1 MRDAAATLVVA
12 LDSEIIT
19 PEIAAKAITFLFVAL
34 FAALAFIAIAV
45 AWRLRQ
51 HASLSLGLALL
62 VVIVYANASD
72 LVTRAT
78 GLPSMLQP
86 LIGVLAIAVWW
97 LRRHLHPLSAIATPL
112 TLVLFL
118 YVWLLFAST
127 LWAKDTLLADQRVT
141 EAAKGFAIYLLVAMI
156 AASWSSLKQGMG
168 AIVFTACCLALL
180 SLFQI
185 ATGRY
190 DQEFFGFASVQ
201 TGTIYSDVSG
211 ARIAGPINDPNF
223 YGQIL
228 LVALPLAV
236 VGAIV
241 TRSAFRRLLFAAA
254 ALLIGAITLL
264 TYSRGAMLA
273 LAVMTVI
280 MLVSLRVRVMH
291 IAAAGVAA
299 LLVLF
304 VLPPNV
310 TARFVTVE
318 QLLPGGSSTS
328 VDRDA
333 SLEKRAL
340 VLATSWQM
348 FLDQPVLG
356 VGAANFST
364 SYDRYSAIAGSS
376 APQYDEPGIE
386 QFPHT
391 LYMQIAAE
399 TGIAGLALFIA
410 AMTCAFVSLYQS
422 RRELEA
428 HGRTEL
434 ALIAAAIAVAL
445 SGYLLT
451 SVFLHGAYQRYLWI
465 VLGFAAAVQ
474 RLRSQPEREV
484 LA

>member
-12 LDSEIIT
+12 PA
-19 PEIAAKAITFLFVAL
+19 PEVVVKAQTLLFIVL
-34 FAALAFIAIAV
+34 FAALAAIAV
-45 AWRLRQ
+45 GVAWRYR
-51 HASLSLGLALL
+51 HRVPMSFGLVAL

-86 LIGVLAIAVWW
+86 LIGLLAIVIW
-97 LRRHLHPLSAIATPL
+97 LQRRRLQPLSAIATPL
-112 TLVLFL
+112 TLLLFL
-118 YVWLLFAST
+118 YCYVLFTST
-127 LWAKDTLLADQRVT
+127 IWAKDMFLADQRVA
-141 EAAKGFAIYLLVAMI
+141 EAGKGFAIYLLVAMI
-156 AASWSSLKQGMG
+156 ASSWSSLRQGMG
-168 AIVFTACCLALL
+168 AIVFVAGGLALL

-190 DQEFFGFASVQ
+190 DQDFFGFASVQ

-211 ARIAGPINDPNF
+211 ARISGPLGDPNF

-228 LVALPLAV
+228 LIALPLAV
-236 VGAIV
+236 AGAVV
-241 TRSAFRRLLFAAA
+241 TRNWIRRVSFALA
-254 ALLIGAITLL
+254 ALLITAITLL

-280 MLVSLRVRVMH
+280 LLVSLRVRVMH

-299 LLVLF
+299 LMVLV
-304 VLPPNV
+304 VLPPDV

-318 QLLPGGSSTS
+318 ELLPGGKQES
-328 VDRDA
+328 VIRDA

-340 VLATSWQM
+340 VLNTAWQM
-348 FLDQPVLG
+348 FLDHPYLG

-364 SYDRYSAIAGSS
+364 RYDRYSAMAGSA
-376 APQYDEPGIE
+376 APQYDEPGVE

-399 TGIAGLALFIA
+399 TGIVGFALFIA
-410 AMTCAFVSLYQS
+410 AMTVAFVSLYQS
-422 RRELEA
+422 RSVLEA
-428 HGRTEL
+428 EGRTEL
-434 ALIAAAIAVAL
+434 AVIAAAIAVAL

-465 VLGFAAAVQ
+465 VLGFTAAVE
-474 RLRSQPEREV
+474 RLRGRRDEEV
-484 LA
+484 IA

>member
-1 MRDAAATLVVA
+1 
-12 LDSEIIT
+12 
-19 PEIAAKAITFLFVAL
+19 
-34 FAALAFIAIAV
+34 
-45 AWRLRQ
+45 
-51 HASLSLGLALL
+51 
-62 VVIVYANASD
+62 VY
-72 LVTRAT
+72 V
-78 GLPSMLQP
+78 
-86 LIGVLAIAVWW
+86 
-97 LRRHLHPLSAIATPL
+97 
-112 TLVLFL
+112 
-118 YVWLLFAST
+118 LFAST

-141 EAAKGFAIYLLVAMI
+141 EAGKGFAIYLLVAMI
-156 AASWSSLKQGMG
+156 AASWTSLRQGIA
-168 AIVFTACCLALL
+168 AIVFTASCLALL
-180 SLFQI
+180 SLVQI

-228 LVALPLAV
+228 LIALPLAV

-241 TRSAFRRLLFAAA
+241 TRGAIRRLLFAAA

-280 MLVSLRVRVMH
+280 LLVSLRVRVAH

-299 LLVLF
+299 LLMVLI
-304 VLPPNV
+304 VMPPDV
-310 TARFVTVE
+310 RARLVTVE
-318 QLLPGGSSTS
+318 LLLPGGTQTS
-328 VDRDA
+328 VVRDA

-340 VLATSWQM
+340 VLATAWQM
-348 FLDQPVLG
+348 FLDHPYLG
-356 VGAANFST
+356 VGAANFSAR
-364 SYDRYSAIAGSS
+364 YDRYSAIAGSS

-399 TGIAGLALFIA
+399 TGVVGLSLFVA
-410 AMTCAFVSLYQS
+410 AMTTAFVSLYQS
-422 RRELEA
+422 RRDFEEQ
-428 HGRTEL
+428 GRREL
-434 ALIAAAIAVAL
+434 AIIVAGIAVAL

-465 VLGFAAAVQ
+465 VLGFAAAVE
-474 RLRSQPEREV
+474 RLRSRPELE
-484 LA
+484 AIT

>member
-12 LDSEIIT
+12 LA
-19 PEIAAKAITFLFVAL
+19 PEVVVKAQTLLFVVL
-34 FAALAFIAIAV
+34 FAALAVIAAAV
-45 AWRLRQ
+45 AWRYRDRVPM
-51 HASLSLGLALL
+51 SFGLVAL

-78 GLPSMLQP
+78 GLPSLLQP
-86 LIGVLAIAVWW
+86 LIGLLAIVIW
-97 LRRHLHPLSAIATPL
+97 LQRRRLQPLSAIATPL
-112 TLVLFL
+112 TLLLFL
-118 YVWLLFAST
+118 YCYMLFTST
-127 LWAKDTLLADQRVT
+127 IWAKDMFLADQRVA
-141 EAAKGFAIYLLVAMI
+141 EAGKGFAIYLLVAMI
-156 AASWSSLKQGMG
+156 ASSWSSLRQGMG
-168 AIVFTACCLALL
+168 AIVFVASGLALL

-190 DQEFFGFASVQ
+190 DQDFFGFASVQ

-211 ARIAGPINDPNF
+211 ARISGPIGDPNF

-228 LVALPLAV
+228 LIALPLAV
-236 VGAIV
+236 AGAIV
-241 TRSAFRRLLFAAA
+241 TPSWIRRVFFAVA
-254 ALLIGAITLL
+254 ALLITAITLL

-280 MLVSLRVRVMH
+280 LLVSLRVRVMH

-299 LLVLF
+299 LMVLV
-304 VLPPNV
+304 VLPPDV

-318 QLLPGGSSTS
+318 ELLPGGKQES
-328 VDRDA
+328 VIPDA

-340 VLATSWQM
+340 VLNTAWQM
-348 FLDQPVLG
+348 FLDHPYLG

-364 SYDRYSAIAGSS
+364 RYDRYSAIAGSA
-376 APQYDEPGIE
+376 APQYDEPGVE

-399 TGIAGLALFIA
+399 TGIIGFALFIA
-410 AMTCAFVSLYQS
+410 AMTVAFVSLYRS
-422 RRELEA
+422 RSVLEA
-428 HGRTEL
+428 EGRTEL
-434 ALIAAAIAVAL
+434 AVIAAAIAVAL

-465 VLGFAAAVQ
+465 VLGFTAAVE
-474 RLRSQPEREV
+474 RLRGRRDEEV
-484 LA
+484 IA